1 MKLPVRLAG
10 GLIYPLQEQA
20 LRRPTF
26 SYLDSLEASQW
37 LTRQAVESL
46 QIEKLHQL
54 LQLAYA
60 HTPWHRRHMD
70 EAGLLPEQLGS
81 LSDLRKLPRMNK
93 QDAAAHRDQLVW
105 RDVPGGAFKYN
116 TGGSSGEPLVFYMG
130 LLGLPTIC
138 ARLIE
143 HGMDPETPVALVQQG
158 TMPQQRLLVS
168 TLRAMPEVLRGTD
181 IHGPT
186 ITIVGQVVSLHARLQ
201 WFGHDQTK
209 NDKQH

>member
-1 MKLPVRLAG
+1 MGP
-10 GLIYPLQEQA
+10 
-20 LRRPTF
+20 
-26 SYLDSLEASQW
+26 
-37 LTRQAVESL
+37 RQ
-46 QIEKLHQL
+46 
-54 LQLAYA
+54 
-60 HTPWHRRHMD
+60 T
-70 EAGLLPEQLGS
+70 
-81 LSDLRKLPRMNK
+81 
-93 QDAAAHRDQLVW
+93 
-105 RDVPGGAFKYN
+105 
-116 TGGSSGEPLVFYMG
+116 LVFYMG

>member
-1 MKLPVRLAG
+1 
-10 GLIYPLQEQA
+10 
-20 LRRPTF
+20 
-26 SYLDSLEASQW
+26 
-37 LTRQAVESL
+37 
-46 QIEKLHQL
+46 
-54 LQLAYA
+54 
-60 HTPWHRRHMD
+60 
-70 EAGLLPEQLGS
+70 
-81 LSDLRKLPRMNK
+81 
-93 QDAAAHRDQLVW
+93 
-105 RDVPGGAFKYN
+105 
-116 TGGSSGEPLVFYMG
+116 MG

-209 NDKQH
+209 NDK